1 MYRPLIWFLLP
12 LVITE
17 LVFELGIQVL
27 NGGIA
32 RVPRATETLAA
43 YGIAWGLA
51 SFSPDRGN
59 NAVPIRPSAT
69 CLADRYR
76 QLCHDD
82 GHGRKRRVGIRIPA
96 DPDCAGR
103 PHSPARTG

>member
-1 MYRPLIWFLLP
+1 M
-12 LVITE
+12 VHTE
-17 LVFELGIQVL
+17 LPG
-27 NGGIA
+27 
-32 RVPRATETLAA
+32 VPRDRFPDQPEVRPSVTLAVP